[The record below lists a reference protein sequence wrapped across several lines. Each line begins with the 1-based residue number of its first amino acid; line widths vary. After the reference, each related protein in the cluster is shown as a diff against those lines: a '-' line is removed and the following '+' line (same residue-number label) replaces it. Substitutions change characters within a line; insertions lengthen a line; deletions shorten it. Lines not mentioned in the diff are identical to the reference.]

1 MSDSLQLPKRGALG
15 THCPPPRAF
24 RRRYLQHDAA
34 LDEVVEGDLPP
45 ALSVELPNEDVMK
58 LVREPVPCRG
68 AGRVNPTP
76 TPEPSLPHSTP
87 KNTTWAP
94 QAGPGASTRQGAES
108 SAESLHCAL
117 GPTEVPSWR
126 DHGITHSHQ
135 LQRYSGPAGA
145 SGMSAFL
152 QAFIGKFYFIVNK
165 LAVKL

>member
-1 MSDSLQLPKRGALG
+1 MS
-15 THCPPPRAF
+15 PPPPPYPKTKPTVPLAPERTATVPRDPRAC
-24 RRRYLQHDAA
+24 
-34 LDEVVEGDLPP
+34 
-45 ALSVELPNEDVMK
+45 S
-58 LVREPVPCRG
+58 
-68 AGRVNPTP
+68 
-76 TPEPSLPHSTP
+76 
-87 KNTTWAP
+87 WAPLFGP